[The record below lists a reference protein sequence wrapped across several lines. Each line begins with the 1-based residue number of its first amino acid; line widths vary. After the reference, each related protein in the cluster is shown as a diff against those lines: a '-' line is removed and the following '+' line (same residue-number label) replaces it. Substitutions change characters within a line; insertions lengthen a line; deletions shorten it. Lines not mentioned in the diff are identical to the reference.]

1 MSEDE
6 KEIMMMLHKQQHE
19 EEEVWNTH
27 SYLDIQENHQSLRYE
42 RLIAIQRAES
52 DDDMHQPTQE

>member
-6 KEIMMMLHKQQHE
+6 KEKMMMLHKQQHE
-19 EEEVWNTH
+19 EEKVWNTH
-27 SYLDIQENHQSLRYE
+27 SYQDIQEKSLRYE